1 MSGPKVVR
9 VVTREELVAAG
20 DALLSML
27 NHAVSDWQGC
37 AGVGGV
43 SDADLLKT
51 KGRRDELERM
61 LREDKFA
68 EFERS
73 ATAEIGF
80 LSADATRRREVAA
93 QERAVARARALNGKS
108 IAQTLLR
115 SSTPFNAEVQH
126 RLQMASR
133 GELSLEE
140 LNIVLSSASRSLA
153 TSQVETLTEEHKLVA
168 ARLRDGELK
177 SIDSWQAE
185 DVKADKRLHEVMADI
200 AELELL
206 KDVEGAASTQSK
218 LEELLL
224 NPNSP
229 ERSMRMD
236 SLQMALRHSKFVARQ
251 KTRALT
257 EIQHLGTQL
266 SGRSSNTALLQRVE
280 GAEVKLPLSDLE
292 DILASAQEELVELQ
306 KAQAAFARRRA
317 VLDGLAQLGYTLH
330 EGLATATTEGGALVM
345 KSPDRPG
352 YGVQVS
358 GAGDISRMQIRSVA
372 FDKGRDVSKD
382 RAEEETW
389 CGDFSELKRRLAS
402 QGCQLVVE
410 KALGVGSTPLR
421 EISVDEE
428 DEFRRG
434 GSVPNSKK
442 LR

>member
-20 DALLSML
+20 EALLSKL

-37 AGVGGV
+37 AGVGRV
-43 SDADLLKT
+43 SDADLLNT

-80 LSADATRRREVAA
+80 LGADATRRREVAA
-93 QERAVARARALNGKS
+93 QEKAVARARAMNGKS

-115 SSTPFNAEVQH
+115 LSTPFPADVQH
-126 RLQMASR
+126 RLQRASR
-133 GELSLEE
+133 GELSPEE
-140 LNIVLSSASRSLA
+140 LDLVLSSASRSMA
-153 TSQVETLTEEHKLVA
+153 TSQSEALAEEHKLVA

-177 SIDSWQAE
+177 SIDSWEAE
-185 DVKADKRLHEVMADI
+185 VVKADKRLHEVMADI

-206 KDVEGAASTQSK
+206 NDVEGAASTQSK
-218 LEELLL
+218 LEELLHS
-224 NPNSP
+224 PNSP

-251 KTRALT
+251 KTRAHA
-257 EIQHLGTQL
+257 EIQHLMTLL
-266 SGRSSNTALLQRVE
+266 SERSSNTALLQRLQ

-292 DILASAQEELVELQ
+292 GILSSAQEELVELQ
-306 KAQAAFARRRA
+306 KAQAASARRRA
-317 VLDGLAQLGYTLH
+317 VLDGLVQLGYTLH

-345 KSPDRPG
+345 KSPNRPG
-352 YGVQVS
+352 YGVQVT
-358 GAGDISRMQIRSVA
+358 GAGDMSRMQVRSVA

-389 CGDFSELKRRLAS
+389 CGDFGELKRRLTS
-402 QGCQLVVE
+402 QGCQLVIE

-421 EISVDEE
+421 EISVDGEG
-428 DEFRRG
+428 EFSRES
-434 GSVPNSKK
+434 SVPIGKT